1 MQIFSSFVSS
11 TATFAELSLQAA
23 KAPVDTLTG
32 WSLEDRDPQVIEKF
46 VPLLDWFYHH
56 YFRVKTDGWENIP
69 PSGQVLFIG
78 SHNGGLAAP
87 DMFMMMY
94 DWFQRFGSDRLIY
107 GLMDSRVW
115 RVFPPQASL
124 AAQMGAIHAHPK
136 MAIAALNSGASVL
149 IYPGG
154 ATDVFRPHSLRNK
167 IHFAGNLAFVKLA
180 LQYEVPIIPAISHGA
195 HSTLFVLDDIYPQLK
210 ELHEKGMP
218 WPFGIDPGTCP
229 IYFGLPWGLAI
240 GPLPNIPLPVAIQT
254 RVCPPIIFERYGKK
268 AARDRRYVRECYEKV
283 CYLMQQQLDQLVAA
297 NSP

>member
-94 DWFQRFGSDRLIY
+94 DWFQRFGSDRLVY

-115 RVFPPQASL
+115 RVFPSQAHL
-124 AAQMGAIHAHPK
+124 VAQMGAIHAHPK

-154 ATDVFRPHSLRNK
+154 ATDVFRPHSLRNPYRNLK
-167 IHFAGNLAFVKLA
+167 SENFQDYAQKPHRNCTFINLASIGKWMGACWFLEST
-180 LQYEVPIIPAISHGA
+180 QNNGGVPP
-195 HSTLFVLDDIYPQLK
+195 
-210 ELHEKGMP
+210 
-218 WPFGIDPGTCP
+218 
-229 IYFGLPWGLAI
+229 
-240 GPLPNIPLPVAIQT
+240 
-254 RVCPPIIFERYGKK
+254 
-268 AARDRRYVRECYEKV
+268 
-283 CYLMQQQLDQLVAA
+283 
-297 NSP
+297 

>member
-94 DWFQRFGSDRLIY
+94 DWFQRFGSDRLVY

-115 RVFPPQASL
+115 RVFPSQA
-124 AAQMGAIHAHPK
+124 H
-136 MAIAALNSGASVL
+136 
-149 IYPGG
+149 
-154 ATDVFRPHSLRNK
+154 
-167 IHFAGNLAFVKLA
+167 
-180 LQYEVPIIPAISHGA
+180 
-195 HSTLFVLDDIYPQLK
+195 
-210 ELHEKGMP
+210 
-218 WPFGIDPGTCP
+218 
-229 IYFGLPWGLAI
+229 
-240 GPLPNIPLPVAIQT
+240 
-254 RVCPPIIFERYGKK
+254 
-268 AARDRRYVRECYEKV
+268 
-283 CYLMQQQLDQLVAA
+283 LVAQWGPFMLIRKWR
-297 NSP
+297 SLL